1 MLGII
6 IVLQKVR
13 NAIGNTIM
21 LVIEGAGFFVSIS
34 GAVFAIVLGKLFA
47 AAVLAAITLGIFL
60 RLVGRRKTI
69 PVETN
74 SFQTPPWVKF
84 SCAFLSVIE
93 VAVLTEATNLPV
105 RLYQQ
110 DFEKFNWLLVVLA
123 LLVMY
128 VIQVNFFSSVL
139 EKRNAKTYAVKS

>member
-1 MLGII
+1 MLLKI
-6 IVLQKVR
+6 R
-13 NAIGNTIM
+13 NAIGNTFM
-21 LVIEGAGFFVSIS
+21 FVIEGAGFFVSIS

-60 RLVGRRKTI
+60 RLVGRRKPI

-105 RLYQQ
+105 SLYQQ
-110 DFEKFNWLLVVLA
+110 GFEKLNWLLVILA

>member
-1 MLGII
+1 M
-6 IVLQKVR
+6 LQKVR

>member
-1 MLGII
+1 
-6 IVLQKVR
+6 
-13 NAIGNTIM
+13 M

-69 PVETN
+69 PVESN
-74 SFQTPPWVKF
+74 SFKIPPWVKF
-84 SCAFLSVIE
+84 FCAFLSVIE

-110 DFEKFNWLLVVLA
+110 GFEKFNWLLVILA

-139 EKRNAKTYAVKS
+139 EKRNAKTYAVKP